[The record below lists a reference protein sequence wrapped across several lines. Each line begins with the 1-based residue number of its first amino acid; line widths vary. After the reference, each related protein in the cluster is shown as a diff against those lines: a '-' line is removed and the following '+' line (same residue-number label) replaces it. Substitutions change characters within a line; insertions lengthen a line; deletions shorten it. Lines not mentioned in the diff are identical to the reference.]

1 MSEALLKE
9 LVFYT
14 NPMSRGRIV
23 RWMLEEIG
31 QPYQTQLLEYGGN
44 MKSPKYLAI
53 NPMGKVP
60 TLKHGEVVITE
71 CAAICAYLADAFPQA
86 QLAPALID
94 PLRGSYYRWMFFG
107 AGPVEAATSNQA
119 LGLELPN
126 DPQKRGMLGYGSL
139 KQVTTVLEKLVTTG
153 PYILGEQFSA
163 VDIYLGSQ
171 IGWGTHFGTIEK
183 RPAFTDYLA
192 RIMSRPAAVRARQI
206 DDALL
211 AQMKGS

>member
-1 MSEALLKE
+1 MSNE

-23 RWMLEEIG
+23 RWMLEEIA

-44 MKSPKYLAI
+44 MKSAEFLAI

-60 TLKHGEVVITE
+60 ALKHGDVVITE
-71 CAAICAYLADAFPQA
+71 CAAICVYLADVFPQA
-86 QLAPALID
+86 QLAPALTD
-94 PLRGSYYRWMFFG
+94 RLRGAYYRWMFYG

-126 DPQKRGMLGYGSL
+126 DPKKRGMLGYGSL
-139 KQVTTVLEKLVTTG
+139 NQVTAVLEGLVAKST
-153 PYILGEQFSA
+153 YILGEQFSA

-171 IGWGTHFGTIEK
+171 IGWGTHFGTLEK
-183 RPAFTDYLA
+183 RPAFTEYLA
-192 RIMSRPAAVRARQI
+192 RIMGRPAAVRARRI
-206 DDALL
+206 DDELL
-211 AQMKGS
+211 AQVKGS

>member
-1 MSEALLKE
+1 MSNE

-23 RWMLEEIG
+23 RWMLEEIA

-44 MKSPKYLAI
+44 MKSAEYLAI

-60 TLKHGEVVITE
+60 ALQHGDTVITE
-71 CAAICAYLADAFPQA
+71 CAAICAYLADVFPQA
-86 QLAPALID
+86 QLAPALTD
-94 PLRGSYYRWMFFG
+94 RRRGAYYRWMFYG

-126 DPQKRGMLGYGSL
+126 DPKKRGMLGYGSL
-139 KQVTTVLEKLVTTG
+139 NQVTAVLEGLVAKST
-153 PYILGEQFSA
+153 YILGEQFSA

-171 IGWGTHFGTIEK
+171 IGWGTHFGTLEK

-192 RIMSRPAAVRARQI
+192 RIMGRPAAVRARHI
-206 DDALL
+206 DDELL
-211 AQMKGS
+211 AQVKGS